1 MFPPEPE
8 KPWWHHLMWALPCMM
23 ATGLLG
29 YWLKSPPVK
38 EVETIVEVPQI
49 IYRTNTVTV
58 SVPVTNSLPQVGSEI
73 TNLPSNTNNYVAQRG
88 VPVRTNR
95 TAALRI
101 GLTDPNEA
109 ARAAPG
115 HDVAALDFVARPAQT
130 DFEVQVALDRLGFSP
145 GSIDGL
151 SGPQT
156 KAALEAYQHC
166 NGLPVTGIVNQATR
180 NKLLLTAPALLE
192 RTVMPEDLALL
203 HSLGRS
209 WMEKS
214 KQTALEFE
222 SVLEMF
228 AEEHH
233 CSPRYLMRLN
243 PTVAWNEITP
253 GTKVKLPNTALPR
266 PQVKAKLIH
275 IQLAQRTLDVYD
287 GATNLVARFPCSI
300 ATRVDR
306 RPVGRLE
313 ITNVA
318 EAADYTFDPARFPKS
333 PEALAGGGKLTIPP
347 GPNNPVGTTW
357 MSLSR
362 AGYGIHGT
370 PDPEKIGR
378 TTSLGCFRL
387 SNWNAQHLVKMVRVG
402 TVVLVAQ

>member
-8 KPWWHHLMWALPCMM
+8 KPWWYHLIWALPCMM

-29 YWLKSPPVK
+29 YWLKSPHVK
-38 EVETIVEVPQI
+38 EVEKIVEVPQI
-49 IYRTNTVTV
+49 VYRTNIVK
-58 SVPVTNSLPQVGSEI
+58 VPITNPLPQAGSEI
-73 TNLPSNTNNYVAQRG
+73 TNLPTNTNNYLAQRG

-95 TAALRI
+95 MDAVRL

-115 HDVAALDFVARPAQT
+115 HNVPGINFVARPTQT
-130 DFEVQVALDRLGFSP
+130 DFEVQVALGRLGFSP

-156 KAALEAYQHC
+156 RAALQAYQHGK
-166 NGLPVTGIVNQATR
+166 GLPVTGIVDRATR
-180 NKLLLTAPALLE
+180 TKLLLDAPALLE
-192 RTVMPEDLALL
+192 RTVMSNDLARL
-203 HSLGRS
+203 HPLGRS
-209 WMEKS
+209 WTEKS

-228 AEEHH
+228 AEQHH
-233 CSPRYLMRLN
+233 CSPRYLMKLN
-243 PTVAWNEITP
+243 PTVAWNQITP
-253 GTKVKLPNTALPR
+253 GINVKLPNTALPR
-266 PQVKAKLIH
+266 PTETAELIH

-300 ATRVDR
+300 ATRMDR

-318 EAADYTFDPARFPKS
+318 EAANYTFDPAKFPAS
-333 PEALAGGGKLTIPP
+333 PETLAGSSKLIIPP

-362 AGYGIHGT
+362 PGYGIHGT

-387 SNWNAQHLVKMVRVG
+387 SNWNAQHLVKMARVG
-402 TVVLVAQ
+402 TVVLVDR

>member
-1 MFPPEPE
+1 
-8 KPWWHHLMWALPCMM
+8 MM

-38 EVETIVEVPQI
+38 EVEKIVEVPQI
-49 IYRTNTVTV
+49 VYRTNIVTV
-58 SVPVTNSLPQVGSEI
+58 PITNPLPQVGSEI
-73 TNLPSNTNNYVAQRG
+73 TNLPTNTNNYLAQRG

-95 TAALRI
+95 TAALRL

-115 HDVAALDFVARPAQT
+115 HDVPAINFVARPTQT

-156 KAALEAYQHC
+156 RAALQAYQHGK
-166 NGLPVTGIVNQATR
+166 GLPVTGIIDRATR
-180 NKLLLTAPALLE
+180 TKLLLDAPALLE
-192 RTVMPEDLALL
+192 RTVMSNDLALL
-203 HSLGRS
+203 HPLGQS
-209 WMEKS
+209 WTEKS

-253 GTKVKLPNTALPR
+253 GTKVKLPNASRPR
-266 PQVKAKLIH
+266 PTGTAELIH

-300 ATRVDR
+300 ATQMDR

-318 EAADYTFDPARFPKS
+318 EAADYTFDPARFPTS
-333 PEALAGGGKLTIPP
+333 PEATAGSGKLSIPP

-357 MSLSR
+357 MSLSKS
-362 AGYGIHGT
+362 GYGIHGT

-402 TVVLVAQ
+402 TVVLVDR

>member
-8 KPWWHHLMWALPCMM
+8 KPWWYHLMWALPCMM

-29 YWLKSPPVK
+29 YWLKKSPTV
-38 EVETIVEVPQI
+38 EVEKMVKVPQI
-49 IYRTNTVTV
+49 VYRTNIVKI
-58 SVPVTNSLPQVGSEI
+58 PITNPLPQSGSEI
-73 TNLPSNTNNYVAQRG
+73 TNLPANTNNYLAQRG

-95 TAALRI
+95 ADALRL

-109 ARAAPG
+109 SRAAPG
-115 HDVAALDFVARPAQT
+115 HDVAAIDFVARPTQT

-156 KAALEAYQHC
+156 RAALQAYQHGK
-166 NGLPVTGIVNQATR
+166 GLPVTGIVDQATR
-180 NKLLLTAPALLE
+180 TKLLLDAPALME
-192 RTVMPEDLALL
+192 RTVMSNDLARL
-203 HSLGRS
+203 HPLGRS
-209 WMEKS
+209 WTEKS

-222 SVLEMF
+222 SILEMY

-253 GTKVKLPNTALPR
+253 GTKVKLPNASRPR
-266 PQVKAKLIH
+266 PTGTAELIH

-300 ATRVDR
+300 ATQMDR

-318 EAADYTFDPARFPKS
+318 EAADYTFDPARFPTS
-333 PEALAGGGKLTIPP
+333 PEATAGSGKLSIPP

-357 MSLSR
+357 MSLSKS
-362 AGYGIHGT
+362 GYGIHGT

-402 TVVLVAQ
+402 TVVLVDR

>member
-29 YWLKSPPVK
+29 YWLNSPSAK
-38 EVETIVEVPQI
+38 EVEKIVEVPQI

-58 SVPVTNSLPQVGSEI
+58 SMPVTNPLPQVGSEI
-73 TNLPSNTNNYVAQRG
+73 TNLPSNTNNYFAQRG

-109 ARAAPG
+109 VRAAPG
-115 HDVAALDFVARPAQT
+115 HDVAAIDFVARAAQT

-151 SGPQT
+151 TGPQT

-166 NGLPVTGIVNQATR
+166 NGLPVTGIVDQATR

-192 RTVMPEDLALL
+192 RTVMPEDLARL
-203 HSLGRS
+203 HSLGLS
-209 WMEKS
+209 WTEKS

-243 PTVAWNEITP
+243 PTVAWNEVTP
-253 GTKVKLPNTALPR
+253 GTKVKLPNTAMPR
-266 PQVKAKLIH
+266 PQMKAELIH
-275 IQLAQRTLDVYD
+275 IQLSQRTLDVYD

-300 ATRVDR
+300 ATRMDR

>member
-1 MFPPEPE
+1 M
-8 KPWWHHLMWALPCMM
+8 HRAD
-23 ATGLLG
+23 
-29 YWLKSPPVK
+29 
-38 EVETIVEVPQI
+38 
-49 IYRTNTVTV
+49 
-58 SVPVTNSLPQVGSEI
+58 
-73 TNLPSNTNNYVAQRG
+73 
-88 VPVRTNR
+88 
-95 TAALRI
+95 ALRL

-109 ARAAPG
+109 SRAAPG
-115 HDVAALDFVARPAQT
+115 HNVAAIDFVARPTQT

-156 KAALEAYQHC
+156 RAALQAYQHGK
-166 NGLPVTGIVNQATR
+166 GLPVTGIVDQATR
-180 NKLLLTAPALLE
+180 TKLLLDAPALLE
-192 RTVMPEDLALL
+192 RTVMSNDLARL
-203 HSLGRS
+203 HPLGRS
-209 WMEKS
+209 WTEKS

-222 SVLEMF
+222 SVLEMY

-253 GTKVKLPNTALPR
+253 GTKVKLPNASRPR
-266 PQVKAKLIH
+266 PTGTAELIH

-300 ATRVDR
+300 ATQMDR

-313 ITNVA
+313 ITKVA
-318 EAADYTFDPARFPKS
+318 EAADYTFDPARFPTS
-333 PEALAGGGKLTIPP
+333 PEATAGSGKLSIPP

-357 MSLSR
+357 MSLSKS
-362 AGYGIHGT
+362 GYGIHGT
-370 PDPEKIGR
+370 PEPEKIGH

-402 TVVLVAQ
+402 TAVLVER

>member
-8 KPWWHHLMWALPCMM
+8 KPWWYHLMWALPCMM

-29 YWLKSPPVK
+29 YWLKKPPTV
-38 EVETIVEVPQI
+38 EVEKMVKVPQVV
-49 IYRTNTVTV
+49 YRTNIVKI
-58 SVPVTNSLPQVGSEI
+58 PITNPLPQSGSEI
-73 TNLPSNTNNYVAQRG
+73 TNLPANTNNYLAQRG

-95 TAALRI
+95 ADALRL

-109 ARAAPG
+109 SRAAPG
-115 HDVAALDFVARPAQT
+115 HDVAAIDFVARPTQT

-156 KAALEAYQHC
+156 RAALQAYQHGK
-166 NGLPVTGIVNQATR
+166 GLPVTGIVDQATR
-180 NKLLLTAPALLE
+180 TKLLLDAPALME
-192 RTVMPEDLALL
+192 RTVMSNDLARL
-203 HSLGRS
+203 HPLGRS
-209 WMEKS
+209 WTEKS

-222 SVLEMF
+222 SVLEMY

-253 GTKVKLPNTALPR
+253 GTKVKLPNASRPR
-266 PQVKAKLIH
+266 PTGTAELIH

-300 ATRVDR
+300 ATQMDR

-313 ITNVA
+313 ITKVA
-318 EAADYTFDPARFPKS
+318 EAAD
-333 PEALAGGGKLTIPP
+333 
-347 GPNNPVGTTW
+347 
-357 MSLSR
+357 
-362 AGYGIHGT
+362 
-370 PDPEKIGR
+370 
-378 TTSLGCFRL
+378 
-387 SNWNAQHLVKMVRVG
+387 
-402 TVVLVAQ
+402 

>member
-8 KPWWHHLMWALPCMM
+8 KPWWYHLMWALPCMM

-29 YWLKSPPVK
+29 YWLKKPTTV
-38 EVETIVEVPQI
+38 EVEKMVKVPQI
-49 IYRTNTVTV
+49 VYRTNIVKIAT
-58 SVPVTNSLPQVGSEI
+58 TNPLPQSGSEI
-73 TNLPSNTNNYVAQRG
+73 TNLPANTNNYLAQRG

-95 TAALRI
+95 MDAVRL

-115 HDVAALDFVARPAQT
+115 HNVPGINFVARPTQT

-156 KAALEAYQHC
+156 RAALQAYQHGK
-166 NGLPVTGIVNQATR
+166 GLPVTGIVDQATR
-180 NKLLLTAPALLE
+180 TKLLLDAPALLE
-192 RTVMPEDLALL
+192 RTVMSNDLARL
-203 HSLGRS
+203 HPLGRS
-209 WMEKS
+209 WTEKS

-222 SVLEMF
+222 SVLEMY

-253 GTKVKLPNTALPR
+253 GTKVKLPNASRPR
-266 PQVKAKLIH
+266 PTGTAELIH

-300 ATRVDR
+300 ATQMDR

-313 ITNVA
+313 ITKVA
-318 EAADYTFDPARFPKS
+318 EAADYTFDPARFPTS
-333 PEALAGGGKLTIPP
+333 PEATVGSGKLSIPP

-357 MSLSR
+357 MSLSKS
-362 AGYGIHGT
+362 GYGIHGT

-402 TVVLVAQ
+402 TVVLVDR

>member
-1 MFPPEPE
+1 
-8 KPWWHHLMWALPCMM
+8 
-23 ATGLLG
+23 
-29 YWLKSPPVK
+29 
-38 EVETIVEVPQI
+38 
-49 IYRTNTVTV
+49 
-58 SVPVTNSLPQVGSEI
+58 
-73 TNLPSNTNNYVAQRG
+73 
-88 VPVRTNR
+88 
-95 TAALRI
+95 
-101 GLTDPNEA
+101 
-109 ARAAPG
+109 
-115 HDVAALDFVARPAQT
+115 VARPAQT

-166 NGLPVTGIVNQATR
+166 NGLPVTGIVDQATR

-287 GATNLVARFPCSI
+287 GATNLIARFPCSI

>member
-8 KPWWHHLMWALPCMM
+8 KPWWYHLMWALPCMM

-29 YWLKSPPVK
+29 YWLKKPPTV
-38 EVETIVEVPQI
+38 EVEKMVKVPQI
-49 IYRTNTVTV
+49 FYRTNIVKI
-58 SVPVTNSLPQVGSEI
+58 PITNPLPQSGSEI
-73 TNLPSNTNNYVAQRG
+73 TNLPANTNNYLAQRG

-95 TAALRI
+95 ADALRL

-109 ARAAPG
+109 SRAAPG
-115 HDVAALDFVARPAQT
+115 HDVAAIDFVARPTQT

-156 KAALEAYQHC
+156 RAALQAYQHGK
-166 NGLPVTGIVNQATR
+166 GLPVTGIVDQATR
-180 NKLLLTAPALLE
+180 TKLLLDAPALME
-192 RTVMPEDLALL
+192 RTVMSNDLARL
-203 HSLGRS
+203 HPLGRS
-209 WMEKS
+209 WTEKS

-222 SVLEMF
+222 SVLEMY

-253 GTKVKLPNTALPR
+253 GTKVKLPNASRPR
-266 PQVKAKLIH
+266 PTGTAELIH

-300 ATRVDR
+300 ATQMDR

-313 ITNVA
+313 ITKVA
-318 EAADYTFDPARFPKS
+318 EAADYTFDPARFPTS
-333 PEALAGGGKLTIPP
+333 PEATAGSGKLSIPP

-357 MSLSR
+357 MSLSKS
-362 AGYGIHGT
+362 GYGIHGT

-402 TVVLVAQ
+402 TVVLVDR

>member
-8 KPWWHHLMWALPCMM
+8 KPWWYHLMWALPCMM

-29 YWLKSPPVK
+29 YWLKKPPTV
-38 EVETIVEVPQI
+38 EVEKMVKVPQI
-49 IYRTNTVTV
+49 VYRTNIVKI
-58 SVPVTNSLPQVGSEI
+58 PITNSLPRAGTEI
-73 TNLPSNTNNYVAQRG
+73 PHLPSNTNNYAASRG

-95 TAALRI
+95 TAALHL

-109 ARAAPG
+109 ERAAPG
-115 HDVAALDFVARPAQT
+115 HNVTAIDFVARPAQT

-156 KAALEAYQHC
+156 RAALQAYQHGK
-166 NGLPVTGIVNQATR
+166 GLPVTGIVDQATR
-180 NKLLLTAPALLE
+180 TKLLLDAPALME
-192 RTVMPEDLALL
+192 RTVMSNDLARL
-203 HSLGRS
+203 HPLGRS
-209 WMEKS
+209 WTEKS

-222 SVLEMF
+222 SVLEMY

-253 GTKVKLPNTALPR
+253 GTKVKLPNASRPR
-266 PQVKAKLIH
+266 PTGTAELIH

-300 ATRVDR
+300 ATQMDR

-318 EAADYTFDPARFPKS
+318 EAADYTFDPARFPTS
-333 PEALAGGGKLTIPP
+333 PEATAGSGKLSIPP

-357 MSLSR
+357 MSLSKS
-362 AGYGIHGT
+362 GYGIHGT

-402 TVVLVAQ
+402 TVVLVDR